1 MARPPK
7 RTVDYF
13 PHFVHHKKTLFI
25 LEETFGNDGYVFWF
39 KLLELLGASDGHS
52 YNLRT
57 DSELKYLAAYTKL
70 SEEKVIEILD
80 MLSTLGAIDK
90 ELWEGKIIWCQKFVD
105 NIADAYKNRV
115 TDLPSKPN
123 LTSQPTDNNTDGT
136 SFDDVSYHENS
147 QIIENDKIT
156 KPKKNELFESFWDV
170 YPRKNGKKKALQVW
184 EILKPT
190 EELTER
196 IIKDLEKR
204 KLTWAWKED
213 GGKYIPNP
221 VKYLEEERWT
231 DEIGGINPP
240 SSSSGSGRGP
250 YMEDEE
256 DD

>member
-136 SFDDVSYHENS
+136 SFDDVSSHENS

-156 KPKKNELFESFWDV
+156 KPKKNNLLIYV
-170 YPRKNGKKKALQVW
+170 L
-184 EILKPT
+184 
-190 EELTER
+190 
-196 IIKDLEKR
+196 
-204 KLTWAWKED
+204 
-213 GGKYIPNP
+213 
-221 VKYLEEERWT
+221 
-231 DEIGGINPP
+231 
-240 SSSSGSGRGP
+240 
-250 YMEDEE
+250 
-256 DD
+256 

>member
-52 YNLRT
+52 YDLRAGA
-57 DSELKYLAAYTKL
+57 EQKYLSAYTRL
-70 SEEKVIEILD
+70 SEEKIIEILD

-115 TDLPSKPN
+115 NGIPSKPN
-123 LTSQPTDNNTDGT
+123 LEGHTSHINTLET
-136 SFDDVSYHENS
+136 SFNDVSSYENS
-147 QIIENDKIT
+147 QIKENDKIT
-156 KPKKNELFESFWDV
+156 KSKKNELFDKFWDV

-196 IIKDLEKR
+196 IIKDLNQR
-204 KLTWAWKED
+204 KKTWDWKEYE
-213 GGKYIPNP
+213 GKFIPNP
-221 VKYLEEERWT
+221 AKYLEEERWT
-231 DEIGGINPP
+231 DEMGGINPP
-240 SSSSGSGRGP
+240 SSSSGSDRGP